1 MNKKQKNRKIVAQN
15 RRNRIINRR
24 YSSTV
29 KTLSKLFL
37 QKIENLQNGKE
48 ENNEQAKSQI
58 LNVMNNLYSII
69 DGQTDVISRRE
80 PNLTPEEVI
89 KKATETVLSL
99 RGIET
104 PTNSRDA
111 NKSQL
116 KSQPKSRAGL
126 RHSPPQK
133 PVIDTSP
140 AAVIARQK
148 AQRSQVANRRSV

>member
-24 YSSTV
+24 YSSTI

-69 DGQTDVISRRE
+69 DKAVKKGVLHKNAAARKKSKISLLS
-80 PNLTPEEVI
+80 N
-89 KKATETVLSL
+89 TV
-99 RGIET
+99 
-104 PTNSRDA
+104 
-111 NKSQL
+111 Q
-116 KSQPKSRAGL
+116 
-126 RHSPPQK
+126 
-133 PVIDTSP
+133 
-140 AAVIARQK
+140 
-148 AQRSQVANRRSV
+148 